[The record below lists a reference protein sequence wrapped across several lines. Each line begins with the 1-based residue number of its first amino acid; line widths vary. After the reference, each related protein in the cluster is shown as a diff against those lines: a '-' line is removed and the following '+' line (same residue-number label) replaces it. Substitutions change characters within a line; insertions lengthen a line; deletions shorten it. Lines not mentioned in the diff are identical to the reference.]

1 MKHLSSLLMMTA
13 LLVVSCQVK
22 EVIGPADLSR
32 EKTEIIITASLNDP
46 PLTKTEHIDYK
57 KVYWLPNDEI
67 VIFSAGEA
75 SKFTSLNEEPAKTA
89 KFKGQISVISGLND
103 DLEDSYIWG
112 LYPYRDDATLSDGLI
127 TTVLPTSQ
135 IGKADSFGDDLLI
148 TMGRSLNFS
157 IPFYH
162 VCSGLRF
169 TLTKTGVKSVTL
181 TANGGEPVA
190 GKFSVGINEN
200 GKPVINSVIEP
211 SSSVTVVAPDNG
223 SFEPGVWYYII
234 TLPVTFS
241 EGVTFTMFTDEERGS
256 KTINTSFSLKQGEI
270 SRSTEMDKSVPY
282 YGICSTP
289 EIVDLGLSV
298 KWASY
303 NLGASAPEGTGYYF
317 AWGETTPKTEY
328 NWETYK
334 FCNGTMSSIN
344 KYNLTDNI
352 TELEADDDA
361 ATVNLGDMWR
371 MPTSIEIDEL
381 LDQQKCEWV
390 WTSLNGVD
398 GYEVRSKINGNSIF
412 LPAAGQDCD
421 ATVDRNLGT
430 YMTSSLRTTGADVPF
445 VEWVLAMKDDGRL
458 FRDSWYRKAGY
469 TIRPVYGSHLTNII
483 SFADPEV
490 KRICVENWDTDGDGE
505 LSYEEAAAVTDLDQ
519 KFKNNTTITSFDEL
533 QYFTGLTYIGR
544 KVTYS
549 WGDSIISY
557 DFQGC
562 TNLTSVMIPEN
573 VEVIG
578 LQAFTDCEN
587 LSSILIPKSVKE
599 ITQAFSNTGLTSLS
613 LPEGSSIKLWESEFR
628 GCKSL
633 STVSFGGEIS
643 LNVEEGVFA
652 ECPISSLYFGKD
664 FDYDLSGSGRSLF
677 ANLFLE
683 YNDNFDLNTNSI
695 VVSSQNQ
702 KYDSRDNCNALIET
716 ATNTL
721 ILGCKNSSIPES
733 VTRIGPDAF
742 SDLNGL
748 TSFVIPASV
757 TSVEGSF
764 DVRLTSITVQATTPP
779 ATTYGPFSYNYK
791 NYDDEGNISIPT
803 IYVPAGSVNAYKT
816 APGWSEYADYIQ
828 AIPDTPGFI
837 N

>member
-1 MKHLSSLLMMTA
+1 MSLLILAACSQFEQPIPENNQSLDEGMIEKVIFEVKPIIDDDIQTKATA
-13 LLVVSCQVK
+13 VPVQGGVNFAWEATDTVGIYPDRGSQIYFEIESGVGSSSVSFDGGGWSLKQNNTYVSYYPFVGDIYLK
-22 EVIGPADLSR
+22 RDKIPVSFAGQKQSGTEGPFNGARYYLATEPTSSAGGRLTFIYNTLNTIINVIATLPAGTYS
-32 EKTEIIITASLNDP
+32 TASLTITEPNHTE
-46 PLTKTEHIDYK
+46 PLF
-57 KVYWLPNDEI
+57 V
-67 VIFSAGEA
+67 
-75 SKFTSLNEEPAKTA
+75 EEGTY
-89 KFKGQISVISGLND
+89 S
-103 DLEDSYIWG
+103 LEDRVIVGTKYSK
-112 LYPYRDDATLSDGLI
+112 TLEIELED
-127 TTVLPTSQ
+127 
-135 IGKADSFGDDLLI
+135 
-148 TMGRSLNFS
+148 
-157 IPFYH
+157 
-162 VCSGLRF
+162 F
-169 TLTKTGVKSVTL
+169 TLTEQATVPIYFMAAPIDLSGKKVT
-181 TANGGEPVA
+181 V
-190 GKFSVGINEN
+190 
-200 GKPVINSVIEP
+200 VINS
-211 SSSVTVVAPDNG
+211 ADG
-223 SFEPGVWYYII
+223 KRYKC
-234 TLPVTFS
+234 
-241 EGVTFTMFTDEERGS
+241 D
-256 KTINTSFSLKQGEI
+256 KT
-270 SRSTEMDKSVPY
+270 P
-282 YGICSTP
+282 
-289 EIVDLGLSV
+289 
-298 KWASY
+298 
-303 NLGASAPEGTGYYF
+303 SAPYQAGHRRG
-317 AWGETTPKTEY
+317 
-328 NWETYK
+328 
-334 FCNGTMSSIN
+334 
-344 KYNLTDNI
+344 LTCVMQRD
-352 TELEADDDA
+352 AD
-361 ATVNLGDMWR
+361 
-371 MPTSIEIDEL
+371 
-381 LDQQKCEWV
+381 
-390 WTSLNGVD
+390 
-398 GYEVRSKINGNSIF
+398 
-412 LPAAGQDCD
+412 
-421 ATVDRNLGT
+421 
-430 YMTSSLRTTGADVPF
+430 
-445 VEWVLAMKDDGRL
+445 
-458 FRDSWYRKAGY
+458 
-469 TIRPVYGSHLTNII
+469 II
-483 SFADPEV
+483 SFVDPEV
-490 KRICVENWDTDGDGE
+490 KRICVENWDTDCDGE
-505 LSYEEAAAVTDLDQ
+505 LDLDEAAAVTDLDQ
-519 KFKNNTTITSFDEL
+519 KFRGNTTITSFDEL

-562 TNLTSVMIPEN
+562 TNLTSVLIPEN

-613 LPEGSSIKLWESEFR
+613 LPEGSSIKLWESGFR

-779 ATTYGPFSYNYK
+779 ATTYGPFSYYYR
-791 NYDDEGNISIPT
+791 NYDDEYNTLIPT

-816 APGWSEYADYIQ
+816 APGWSDYADYIRS
-828 AIPDTPGFI
+828 IEGGTTPGAGDDG
-837 N
+837 ND

>member
-1 MKHLSSLLMMTA
+1 
-13 LLVVSCQVK
+13 
-22 EVIGPADLSR
+22 
-32 EKTEIIITASLNDP
+32 
-46 PLTKTEHIDYK
+46 
-57 KVYWLPNDEI
+57 
-67 VIFSAGEA
+67 
-75 SKFTSLNEEPAKTA
+75 
-89 KFKGQISVISGLND
+89 
-103 DLEDSYIWG
+103 
-112 LYPYRDDATLSDGLI
+112 
-127 TTVLPTSQ
+127 
-135 IGKADSFGDDLLI
+135 
-148 TMGRSLNFS
+148 
-157 IPFYH
+157 
-162 VCSGLRF
+162 
-169 TLTKTGVKSVTL
+169 
-181 TANGGEPVA
+181 
-190 GKFSVGINEN
+190 
-200 GKPVINSVIEP
+200 
-211 SSSVTVVAPDNG
+211 
-223 SFEPGVWYYII
+223 
-234 TLPVTFS
+234 
-241 EGVTFTMFTDEERGS
+241 
-256 KTINTSFSLKQGEI
+256 
-270 SRSTEMDKSVPY
+270 
-282 YGICSTP
+282 
-289 EIVDLGLSV
+289 
-298 KWASY
+298 
-303 NLGASAPEGTGYYF
+303 
-317 AWGETTPKTEY
+317 
-328 NWETYK
+328 
-334 FCNGTMSSIN
+334 
-344 KYNLTDNI
+344 
-352 TELEADDDA
+352 
-361 ATVNLGDMWR
+361 
-371 MPTSIEIDEL
+371 
-381 LDQQKCEWV
+381 
-390 WTSLNGVD
+390 
-398 GYEVRSKINGNSIF
+398 
-412 LPAAGQDCD
+412 
-421 ATVDRNLGT
+421 
-430 YMTSSLRTTGADVPF
+430 
-445 VEWVLAMKDDGRL
+445 
-458 FRDSWYRKAGY
+458 
-469 TIRPVYGSHLTNII
+469 
-483 SFADPEV
+483 
-490 KRICVENWDTDGDGE
+490 
-505 LSYEEAAAVTDLDQ
+505 
-519 KFKNNTTITSFDEL
+519 
-533 QYFTGLTYIGR
+533 
-544 KVTYS
+544 
-549 WGDSIISY
+549 
-557 DFQGC
+557 
-562 TNLTSVMIPEN
+562 MIPEN

-695 VVSSQNQ
+695 VVLSQNQ